1 VDGAAYRH
9 HVTLRT
15 SLPADDCGEAV
26 PPGSEPLSPELPRS
40 KAKPKRLGTEIPE
53 AAYGLK
59 GACFTG
65 NIEESEAA
73 GPVSRDRKSGPIK
86 ALGN

>member
-1 VDGAAYRH
+1 MDGAAFRH

-26 PPGSEPLSPELPRS
+26 PPGSEPLFPELPRS

-53 AAYGLK
+53 PAYVLNCAYIAGDV
-59 GACFTG
+59 
-65 NIEESEAA
+65 EESEAA
-73 GPVSRDRKSGPIK
+73 GPGSRDSKSGPIK